1 MSPAHMSAQAK
12 DLVGLLTSKDPCVRP
27 TASAALEHEWL
38 EGTESGEAPQ
48 T

>member
-38 EGTESGEAPQ
+38 EGTESGKAPE

>member
-12 DLVGLLTSKDPCVRP
+12 DLVGLLTSKDPAVRP
-27 TASAALEHEWL
+27 TASAALGHEWL
-38 EGTESGEAPQ
+38 EGTESGKAPQ

>member
-1 MSPAHMSAQAK
+1 MSAQAQ
-12 DLVGLLTSKDPCVRP
+12 DLVRLLTSQDPAVRP